1 MSVAEPLIQ
10 ASLIGEA
17 VDNGPAAIFVAD
29 EDGRYIAVNA
39 FACELLGYTRAELL
53 KLTVQEIAP
62 SSDVPASLAELDR
75 SGSLRG
81 TTVLRHKDGS
91 DVTIEWRASRTIAAG
106 MDFFVSV
113 ANPIEPAAARS
124 ARGA

>member
-39 FACELLGYTRAELL
+39 FACDLLGYTRSELL
-53 KLTVQEIAP
+53 ALTVQEIAP
-62 SSDVPASLAELDR
+62 GETASERFAELSR
-75 SGSLRG
+75 EGTLSG

-91 DVTIEWRASRTIAAG
+91 DVPIEWRATRTTTAG
-106 MDFFVSV
+106 MEFFVSV
-113 ANPIEPAAARS
+113 AMPV
-124 ARGA
+124 